1 MSDLRNLRVVQYWIM
16 NSKGLLKGFSS
27 TQDSR
32 LGEFFLQRVLI
43 SPKFAQKCPKTLD
56 LACVVIKIRESLQF
70 QFKFGGIHFSGLP

>member
-1 MSDLRNLRVVQYWIM
+1 M
-16 NSKGLLKGFSS
+16 FFPS

-32 LGEFFLQRVLI
+32 LGEFFLQILNI
-43 SPKFAQKCPKTLD
+43 TQICPKMSKKTLD